1 MFTSGDSLGGV
12 GLLPENKIPAFMGNL
27 PIQTV
32 ICGVPRLVSY
42 FFAPPLSG
50 KAERYND
57 IDYFV
62 RLGCASL
69 VVGSEVVLKSVDSAK
84 RC

>member
-12 GLLPENKIPAFMGNL
+12 GLLPENKIPAFMGNQQ
-27 PIQTV
+27 IQTV
-32 ICGVPRLVSY
+32 IYGVLLLVSY

-57 IDYFV
+57 LGNM

-69 VVGSEVVLKSVDSAK
+69 VVGFDLVLKSSDSAK